1 MKLPSF
7 FKNWRAFWRR
17 EKANLFLGGIPILIA
32 LLLFANYFL
41 PQLSSLKQHQALLKQ
56 KQKLLTRYRQKLKE
70 MKPPPKKAGEE
81 VERYLFSGR
90 DPYVIVS
97 QLQKDLATIPEISVR
112 SFRIISQKPFQE
124 GIKKVEISFDLE
136 GDIKGLAEVLEL
148 LENYEKALKV
158 KYLMVAQ
165 YTRRRQ
171 SLLRIN
177 LRLEALFKE
186 VPPTALKG

>member
-1 MKLPSF
+1 MKLPSL
-7 FKNWRAFWRR
+7 KNWRAFWRR
-17 EKANLFLGGIPILIA
+17 EKTNLFLGGIPIIIA
-32 LLLFANYFL
+32 LLLFVNYFL
-41 PQLSSLKQHQALLKQ
+41 PQLSSLKQHQILLKQ
-56 KQKLLTRYRQKLKE
+56 KQKLLLRYRQKLKE

-81 VERYLFSGR
+81 VGQYLFSGR

-97 QLQKDLATIPEISVR
+97 QLQKDLASIPEISVR

-148 LENYEKALKV
+148 LEGYKKALKIN
-158 KYLMVAQ
+158 YLMVTNF
-165 YTRRRQ
+165 TRRRQ
-171 SLLRIN
+171 SFLRVN

-186 VPPTALKG
+186 APPTALKR